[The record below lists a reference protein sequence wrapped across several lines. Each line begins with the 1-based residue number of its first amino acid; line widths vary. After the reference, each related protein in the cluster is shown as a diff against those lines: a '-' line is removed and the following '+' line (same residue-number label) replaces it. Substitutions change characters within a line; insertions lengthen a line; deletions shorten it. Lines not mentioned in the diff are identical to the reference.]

1 VIHATLKIVG
11 KTLWNK
17 QMTDNQYDLMI
28 LGAGPAGIT
37 AALYGQRLG
46 LKTIVFGDIPGGST
60 YMIEHLANFP
70 GFLETISGTQFGTM
84 AFQQA
89 QNEGALFTLTRMKRM
104 RNEKDLFIGIDADEK
119 EFTATCAVVATGR
132 VPKRLAVPNADIRGV
147 HFCSICD
154 GPLYRGK
161 NATLAVVGSDN
172 VAGQHALS
180 LSRIA
185 DMVML
190 ICRSDKLKMDAVHK
204 NLIEKQN
211 NIELLLN
218 TEVTGYR
225 GPDVVESIEVSP
237 NMNKRREIEI
247 DGIFLAIGWKPNTDM
262 LNLKVQK
269 TPEGYLKTDEKLMT
283 SFPGLF
289 VAGDVRDTDM
299 WQVLTACADGA
310 RAAKYAA
317 EFIET
322 SKTR

>member
-1 VIHATLKIVG
+1 MNH
-11 KTLWNK
+11 NH
-17 QMTDNQYDLMI
+17 YDLMI

-37 AALYGQRLG
+37 TALYGQRLG

-70 GFLETISGTQFGTM
+70 GFLEVISGTQFGTM

-89 QNEGALFTLTRMKRM
+89 QKEGALFTLTRLKRL
-104 RNEKDLFIGIDADEK
+104 RNEQNLFIGIDADEN
-119 EFTATCAVVATGR
+119 EFTATSAVVATGR

-172 VAGQHALS
+172 VAAQHALS

-185 DMVML
+185 NMVMV

-204 NLIEKQN
+204 NMIERQK
-211 NIELLLN
+211 NIEMLLN
-218 TEVTGYR
+218 TEVTGYE
-225 GPDVVESIEVSP
+225 GSEVVERIEVAS
-237 NMNKRREIEI
+237 NANKHREIEV

-262 LNLKVQK
+262 LDLNVQK
-269 TPEGYLKTDEKLMT
+269 TPEGYLRTDEKMMT

-317 EFIET
+317 EFVET
-322 SKTR
+322 SKNK